1 MFLELVLCCSLHPTQ
16 PFFYITESGF
26 SHLKRRL
33 LHFHACLSE
42 AAEVVQALAFSCCA
56 TEKRGGQKGRKEGR
70 RLEACRGVEPE
81 SRNELLC
88 LYLNMKERGLL
99 CLSDSKTK
107 GCYLHGA
114 CLTLDYSEG
123 EVTTVSFPSSLC
135 SSLYRFFIP
144 NSL

>member
-1 MFLELVLCCSLHPTQ
+1 MFSELVLCCSLHPTQ

-42 AAEVVQALAFSCCA
+42 AAEVVQALSLFLLCHR
-56 TEKRGGQKGRKEGR
+56 EKRRPERKEGR
-70 RLEACRGVEPE
+70 KEACRGVEPE

-123 EVTTVSFPSSLC
+123 EMTTVSFPSSPC
-135 SSLYRFFIP
+135 SSLYCFFIP